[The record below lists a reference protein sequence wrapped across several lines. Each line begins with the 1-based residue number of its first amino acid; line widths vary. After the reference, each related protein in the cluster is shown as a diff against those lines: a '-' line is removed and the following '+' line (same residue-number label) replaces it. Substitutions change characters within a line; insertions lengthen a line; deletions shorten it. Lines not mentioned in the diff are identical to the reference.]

1 MAMSSYGY
9 PYGAPFY
16 FAGGLIAFY
25 IILVAVFYV
34 FSALGLYTMA
44 KRRGLNNPWLAWI
57 PVVYI
62 YVIGKLADTYAAK
75 HLNKRTNYA
84 VLLLGLIVG
93 VVVLAIIMM
102 ATLFAGMLHSYSSS
116 HIYAFLPAYIIFVVL
131 LIAIAIVYAVFYYIS
146 LYRIYNWHSE
156 SATVLLVLSILFS
169 VIVPFV
175 LFALRNGDN
184 RYLYPPQQPG
194 GGQPYAQQPYPQQPG
209 PGYPQPPQQ
218 YYAPPQA
225 PPVQQAPATQPQPP
239 TQPPQQQNP
248 GGNGNAQ

>member
-1 MAMSSYGY
+1 MSMLSY
-9 PYGAPFY
+9 Y

-44 KRRGLNNPWLAWI
+44 KRRGLENPWLAWI
-57 PVVYI
+57 PIVYI

-75 HLNKRTNYA
+75 HMNKKTNYA

-93 VVVLAIIMM
+93 VVVLVVVMLCTAFMGGFYMSYMSTIWPVFII
-102 ATLFAGMLHSYSSS
+102 LY
-116 HIYAFLPAYIIFVVL
+116 VL
-131 LIAIAIVYAVFYYIS
+131 VIAAAIVYAVFYYIS

-156 SATVLLVLSILFS
+156 SATVLLILSILFS

-194 GGQPYAQQPYPQQPG
+194 GGQPYAPQQPG
-209 PGYPQPPQQ
+209 QGYQQPPQQ
-218 YYAPPQA
+218 YYAPQQPQGQ
-225 PPVQQAPATQPQPP
+225 PPVQPQPP
-239 TQPPQQQNP
+239 QDTPPNS
-248 GGNGNAQ
+248 GNAQ